1 MDTGGR
7 DMHAFDE
14 AEARLVLEYVRE
26 RLELAEAPLDF
37 PGQRHELEQLISGLI
52 TEHGTDPKNVL
63 DVYIEKLST
72 TVLSTDSPRFLSFI
86 PGAPTKSSLLF
97 DSIVSAASLQ
107 GMSWLEAAGALV
119 CENQALRWIADVA
132 GLPESAGGTFVS
144 GGSAANLSALA
155 VARDIGKQKTG
166 SDRVRIGVSEQAHSS
181 IGNSLRILDVEPLI
195 LDTEDDRLTAAS
207 IRSAL
212 ERDTNPVPLV
222 AIAATAGTTN
232 AGIVD
237 DLDGVSETC
246 KEKNLW
252 MHVDGAYGLAAML
265 SGLTRA
271 QFKGV
276 EHADSLITDPHKWWF
291 APFDCAA
298 LLYRDPRLAI
308 SVHTQNAS
316 YLDVLHDDLPADEF
330 NPTDVAYHLTRR
342 ARGLALWY
350 SLVVNGTKAYEEA
363 VTKSIELARL
373 TGEYIKTLP
382 QLELVREPGLSVV
395 LWRRKGWGLKEYQ
408 NFQNHLLEQQI
419 GFVTPSKWKG
429 EVVGRFAFLHPHTTF
444 EMVKEMLEFTR

>member
-1 MDTGGR
+1 MDTNGR

-14 AEARLVLEYVRE
+14 AETRLVLDYVRE
-26 RLELAEAPLDF
+26 RLELVEAPLDF
-37 PGQRHELEQLISGLI
+37 PGQRQELEQLISGMI
-52 TEHGTDPKNVL
+52 TEDGTDPQKVL
-63 DVYIEKLST
+63 DVYVEKLST

-119 CENQALRWIADVA
+119 CENQALRWVADVA
-132 GLPESAGGTFVS
+132 GLPKSAGGTFVS

-155 VARDIGKQKTG
+155 VARDTGKQKSG
-166 SDRVRIGVSEQAHSS
+166 SDRVRIGLSEQAHSS
-181 IGNSLRILDVEPLI
+181 IGNSLRILDVEPFI
-195 LDTEDDRLTAAS
+195 LDTDNDRLTAES
-207 IRSAL
+207 IRRTL
-212 ERDTNPVPLV
+212 ERDSSPVPLV

-237 DLDGVSETC
+237 DLEGVSEIC
-246 KEKNLW
+246 KDKGYW

-265 SGLTRA
+265 SDLTRSH
-271 QFKGV
+271 FKGV

-298 LLYRDPRLAI
+298 LLYRDPRIAVA
-308 SVHTQNAS
+308 VHTQNAS
-316 YLDVLHDDLPADEF
+316 YLDVLHDDLPLDEF

-342 ARGLALWY
+342 ARGLAFWY
-350 SLVVNGTKAYEEA
+350 SLVVNGTKAYEDA
-363 VTKSIELARL
+363 ITRSIELARD
-373 TGEYIKTLP
+373 TSDYIKTLP
-382 QLELVREPGLSVV
+382 HLELVREPGLSVV
-395 LWRRKGWGLKEYQ
+395 LWRRKGWELKDYQ
-408 NFQNHLLEQQI
+408 TFQNRLLEKQI

-429 EVVGRFAFLHPHTTF
+429 EVVGRFAFLHPHTTL

>member
-1 MDTGGR
+1 MDSNR
-7 DMHAFDE
+7 VDMHTFDDDE
-14 AEARLVLEYVRE
+14 AQRVLSYLRE

-37 PGQRHELEQLISGLI
+37 PGDRRELEELISHFI
-52 TEHGTDPKNVL
+52 TKEGTDSKVVL
-63 DVYIEKLST
+63 DLYIERLST

-86 PGAPTKSSLLF
+86 PAAPTKSSLLF

-119 CENQALRWIADVA
+119 CENQVLRWISDVA
-132 GLPESAGGTFVS
+132 GLPAGAGGTFVS

-155 VARDIGKQKTG
+155 VARDLGKQRRN
-166 SDRVRIGVSEQAHSS
+166 SQRVRIGMSEQSHSS

-195 LDTEDDRLTAAS
+195 LETDEDRLTAQS
-207 IRSAL
+207 IQRSL
-212 ERDTNPVPLV
+212 DRDTSEVPLV

-237 DLDGVSETC
+237 DLQGVSEVC
-246 KEKNLW
+246 KVNNLW

-265 SGLTRA
+265 SPLTKS
-271 QFKGV
+271 QFAGI
-276 EHADSLITDPHKWWF
+276 ENADSLITDPHKWWF

-298 LLYRDPRLAI
+298 LLYRNPHLAVG
-308 SVHTQNAS
+308 VHTQNAS

-342 ARGLALWY
+342 ARGLAFWY
-350 SLVVNGTKAYEEA
+350 SLVVNGTKAYEDA
-363 VTKSIELARL
+363 VTSSIELARA
-373 TGEYIKTLP
+373 TAEYIQSLSH
-382 QLELVREPGLSVV
+382 LELVRDPGLSIV
-395 LWRRKGWGLKEYQ
+395 LWRRTGWGIGEYQ
-408 NFQNHLLEQQI
+408 QFQDRLLEKQV

-429 EVVGRFAFLHPHTTF
+429 EVVGRFAFLHPHTTMD
-444 EMVKEMLEFTR
+444 MVKEILEFTR